1 MEYLKTKKRAALVA
15 DVHSLAHLGV
25 EKVYSALR
33 VRYHWEGMKAQL
45 NTLER
50 KYRASC
56 VRAEEL
62 VSHARNLEVF
72 WGHKLKYS
80 LGQFSTAVRAA
91 VAVGSF
97 ARLLNT
103 FAETPT
109 AYNLEDPAS
118 IDLMIGKAA
127 ALVCRLQP
135 SSYLGTA
142 VRRLLR
148 TTTVPTDH
156 RDAITSRVPHYKDLL
171 PASDH
176 AIMEPF
182 HLAIRHAVLAGAEVT
197 RHLAYTA
204 VRIVPKDG
212 GDAGA
217 EPPASAARVVTT
229 AVVVPAAPTAANAA

>member
-1 MEYLKTKKRAALVA
+1 MPTSQLNKVRVLSNALSVSQEKLSDARDSLTALEASYTRLDGEYA
-15 DVHSLAHLGV
+15 SLSAVNTELGNTNMV
-25 EKVYSALR
+25 LR
-33 VRYHWEGMKAQL
+33 AQL

-118 IDLMIGKAA
+118 IDLMIGFKMK
-127 ALVCRLQP
+127 P
-135 SSYLGTA
+135 MIGFKIK
-142 VRRLLR
+142 
-148 TTTVPTDH
+148 P
-156 RDAITSRVPHYKDLL
+156 II
-171 PASDH
+171 SDH

-182 HLAIRHAVLAGAEVT
+182 HLAIRHAVLVGAEVT

-204 VRIVPKDG
+204 VRTVPKNG